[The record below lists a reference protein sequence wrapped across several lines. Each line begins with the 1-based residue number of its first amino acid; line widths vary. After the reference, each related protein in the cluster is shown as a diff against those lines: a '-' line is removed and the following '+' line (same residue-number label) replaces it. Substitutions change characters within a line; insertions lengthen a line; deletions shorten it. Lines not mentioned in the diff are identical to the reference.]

1 MKSVERVGRDRERG
15 SSQSGVRSMH
25 KYVNVR
31 DHEIYIYMGLTGK
44 NGMCIDNDFS
54 AIICTN

>member
-1 MKSVERVGRDRERG
+1 
-15 SSQSGVRSMH
+15 MH

-31 DHEIYIYMGLTGK
+31 DHEIYIYGSNGK